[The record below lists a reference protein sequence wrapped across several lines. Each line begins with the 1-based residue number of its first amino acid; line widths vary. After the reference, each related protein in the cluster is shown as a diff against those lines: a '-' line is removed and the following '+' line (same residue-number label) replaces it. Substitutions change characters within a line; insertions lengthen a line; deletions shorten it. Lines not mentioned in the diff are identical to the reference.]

1 MGRVQVS
8 GVHACIYVCWQRMC
22 LATPCSASLLLLCC
36 YHICSALEELVQ
48 KHHKR
53 HEALVV
59 QIEELQAKLH
69 AVQQQATQPVS
80 AWQAAS
86 FLLFFLCFI
95 NFWGMIANFQVWGL
109 PWAAAKTSATSLWLK
124 QLLSFVVPMT
134 NTVVVLIFCMQAVKA
149 AWTCLKW

>member
-1 MGRVQVS
+1 M
-8 GVHACIYVCWQRMC
+8 
-22 LATPCSASLLLLCC
+22 
-36 YHICSALEELVQ
+36 Q